1 MSYEFVGCLE
11 EMIHCVYEYID
22 IDNNIEQVMFS

>member
-11 EMIHCVYEYID
+11 EMMHYVYID